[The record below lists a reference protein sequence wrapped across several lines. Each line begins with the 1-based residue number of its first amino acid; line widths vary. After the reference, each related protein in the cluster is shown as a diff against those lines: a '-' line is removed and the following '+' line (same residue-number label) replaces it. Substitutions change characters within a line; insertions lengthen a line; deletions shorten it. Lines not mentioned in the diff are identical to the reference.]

1 MSLAHPILKGWLE
14 LTTLLAVDRC
24 MELMAEDPERQ
35 RRRITLL
42 GERAKLSKAQE
53 WMDSIRRND
62 DYEDTEMSEITVGDS
77 FSPLTEWIDESI

>member
-1 MSLAHPILKGWLE
+1 
-14 LTTLLAVDRC
+14 
-24 MELMAEDPERQ
+24 MAEDPERQ